1 MKVAA
6 TCELCGNAP
15 TCPAAILYLSTDK
28 ASSTSI
34 SERQQ
39 QVRLGKRLLAYAS
52 RPKGEY
58 GGTETIKAHIY
69 DNKADNLNMIIR
81 LVFMYKIKNGEYL
94 ANISNIFNVA
104 NNPAYI
110 LRSNS
115 TGYAFNKPKSNFLKK
130 GISYSVAKTWND
142 LPRSLKDSNISLG
155 QFRAV
160 L

>member
-1 MKVAA
+1 
-6 TCELCGNAP
+6 
-15 TCPAAILYLSTDK
+15 
-28 ASSTSI
+28 
-34 SERQQ
+34 
-39 QVRLGKRLLAYAS
+39 
-52 RPKGEY
+52 
-58 GGTETIKAHIY
+58 
-69 DNKADNLNMIIR
+69 
-81 LVFMYKIKNGEYL
+81 MYKIKNGEYL